1 MSQENENDPEYIN
14 NTDEQEIEID
24 EEGNIITDEEDS
36 VDEDEDDSEEDDS
49 DEDDSEDDSG
59 SEYDDDPIIYIKPKP
74 AWTRKRIASED
85 YTTDEKRDK
94 AITTLQD
101 FANKE
106 PVLKLSDIL
115 EKYKISQIV
124 TNDEGCK
131 WVIDEVTKII
141 SKSRRPD
148 IIRITNVCKTLRSM
162 LNLEEY
168 IDEDEDEDEEMEME
182 IIVDKNI
189 DISNLL
195 LHIFKT
201 GSTKDATP
209 DTDPFESNTS
219 KFKRLL
225 TNTQSNTEDQTIKF
239 FKTLSDEKQIHYID
253 LISNMKVKTNATS
266 DIPYLLRLVDF
277 EIDDVSKQTIFDHVS
292 AFEKLNASSGEYNKK
307 KNLIKAIKN
316 LPFGKIAKLPLELEE
331 AMNHNGPS
339 YVQNGNKRIRT
350 DKGKKLISY
359 LDNVQKNI
367 DKTIYGHVETKNQT
381 MRLIASMI
389 SNGSAKGGHC
399 FAMSG
404 PPGVGKTAIAE
415 EIAKALGR
423 PCVKIN
429 MGGASNGDDY
439 VGHGYT
445 YEGSTYGLI
454 ARAMMNAGC
463 ENPVLIFDELDKVS
477 NTAKGHEINNILIHM
492 TDTTQNN
499 SFQDKYLAGI
509 NIDLS
514 KVVMIFCFNDRSN
527 ISPILLDRMK
537 VIKVGGYKINDK
549 VIIAKK
555 HLIPLITKELGYKD
569 CDYSFED
576 IVIRD
581 MINQYTFEGGVRRLK
596 ELITD
601 ILMEINLRKMTG
613 QKVDNQDP
621 TNTMKIT
628 KTMIRDDIFKD
639 KHPVQHTMVA
649 TLNQVGLVNGL
660 WANSYGVGGLIPI
673 QAHVIP
679 TSSKFELQLTGMQGK
694 VMEESMKVA
703 KTVAWRLLP
712 NSKQNELM
720 KSWKK
725 DGSSGVHIHCPDG
738 ATPKD
743 GPSAGGAIT
752 TCLVSLL
759 SNTPVDQS
767 YAMTG
772 EINLK
777 GDITAIGGLEEKTF
791 GAITAGVKTI
801 LYPLE
806 NQRDADK
813 IREKFPSLF
822 DPLSPT
828 CIRMIAVDKI
838 EQILEYVLLK

>member
-1 MSQENENDPEYIN
+1 MVYCYICFLLYLC
-14 NTDEQEIEID
+14 IC
-24 EEGNIITDEEDS
+24 
-36 VDEDEDDSEEDDS
+36 
-49 DEDDSEDDSG
+49 
-59 SEYDDDPIIYIKPKP
+59 
-74 AWTRKRIASED
+74 
-85 YTTDEKRDK
+85 
-94 AITTLQD
+94 LQD

>member
-36 VDEDEDDSEEDDS
+36 VDE